1 MVVGNSKWRE
11 VKKPNYLYLRNWTR
25 NKCEPTY
32 TWCEREGILKEL
44 SARVVS
50 THALYYVVLR
60 GRMPPAPA
68 PGLTQSDERCP
79 DLPKSPPK
87 APGASADRPGFKP
100 TYRVTHVK
108 TWFQPVRWLHVPPT
122 LVRQRASKLQ
132 QKMVPDD
139 PLRLPSLAWGALR
152 PLLTVCSLLAFQII
166 WYTRYRTTPTATRW
180 LLTFLKSVRSRQ

>member
-1 MVVGNSKWRE
+1 MNPRIRGVN
-11 VKKPNYLYLRNWTR
+11 VKAFCLK
-25 NKCEPTY
+25 
-32 TWCEREGILKEL
+32 LKERSVL
-44 SARVVS
+44 FGARGAHPRS
-50 THALYYVVLR
+50 VLR

-122 LVRQRASKLQ
+122 LVRQRASNVQ

-139 PLRLPSLAWGALR
+139 PLRPPSLASGGLR

-166 WYTRYRTTPTATRW
+166 WYTRYRKTPTARDGS
-180 LLTFLKSVRSRQ
+180 KHS